1 MYVFYLCFS
10 VVRLHVEEVKQSLT
24 KTQSYIKYFK
34 IITLMK
40 YMIFLENLF
49 GVIVN
54 NCYFE
59 NRFLAKKQINQI

>member
-10 VVRLHVEEVKQSLT
+10 VVRLHVEEVKQSFT

-54 NCYFE
+54 NYYFE
-59 NRFLAKKQINQI
+59 NRFLAKKQIN